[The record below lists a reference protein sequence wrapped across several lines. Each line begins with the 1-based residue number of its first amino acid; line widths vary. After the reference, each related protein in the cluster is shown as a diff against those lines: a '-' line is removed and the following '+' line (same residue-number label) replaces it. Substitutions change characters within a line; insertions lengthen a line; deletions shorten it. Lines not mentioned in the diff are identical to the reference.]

1 MLDEEGDI
9 LNLAENEA
17 DVDDGDEGLEFNQS
31 YDNGMNIQ
39 EDADVGDELDD
50 VEIPVD
56 YESSGAVHENTNTGT
71 DEERQE
77 ENNDKGFEAVK
88 TSFPTH
94 DVEDVKTE
102 VTDGEEDSPINR
114 IHSEILELTRKI
126 SMPEAGILNLIRATE
141 EAENEAKRQ
150 QEVAA
155 AASSLSKESLL
166 LKAMAGHG
174 SADFSIQ
181 GAFRGLSPRDL
192 KQTSTS
198 PYVSKTPAITSKAK
212 LQSEEGG
219 KASVGDKESLGTS
232 PQKDRTITTN
242 SEIGAPG
249 DVSVKPQTAEELPQ
263 TAGKGTETRRSE
275 VTDRDML
282 GLFKIM
288 NYMYQ

>member
-31 YDNGMNIQ
+31 YANGMNIQ
-39 EDADVGDELDD
+39 EDTDVGDELDD

-77 ENNDKGFEAVK
+77 ENNDKGF
-88 TSFPTH
+88 
-94 DVEDVKTE
+94 EDVKTE

-150 QEVAA
+150 QEVSA

-166 LKAMAGHG
+166 LKAMAEHG

-198 PYVSKTPAITSKAK
+198 PYVSKTPAVTSKAK

-249 DVSVKPQTAEELPQ
+249 DVSVKLQTAEELPQ

>member
-1 MLDEEGDI
+1 MDEEGDI

-77 ENNDKGFEAVK
+77 ENNDKGFE
-88 TSFPTH
+88 
-94 DVEDVKTE
+94 DVKTE

-126 SMPEAGILNLIRATE
+126 SMPKAGILNLIRATE

-150 QEVAA
+150 QEVSA

-166 LKAMAGHG
+166 LKAMAEHG

-198 PYVSKTPAITSKAK
+198 PYVSKTPAVTSKAK

>member
-77 ENNDKGFEAVK
+77 ENNDKGFE
-88 TSFPTH
+88 
-94 DVEDVKTE
+94 DVKTE
-102 VTDGEEDSPINR
+102 VTDGVEDSPINR

-150 QEVAA
+150 QEVSA

-198 PYVSKTPAITSKAK
+198 PYVSKTPAVTSKAK

-249 DVSVKPQTAEELPQ
+249 DVSVKLQTAEELPQ

>member
-1 MLDEEGDI
+1 MDEEGDI

-77 ENNDKGFEAVK
+77 ENNDKGFE
-88 TSFPTH
+88 
-94 DVEDVKTE
+94 DVKTE

-150 QEVAA
+150 QEVSA

-166 LKAMAGHG
+166 LKAMAEHG

-198 PYVSKTPAITSKAK
+198 PYVSKTPAVTSKAK
-212 LQSEEGG
+212 LQSEGG

-249 DVSVKPQTAEELPQ
+249 DVSVKLQTAEELPQ

>member
-1 MLDEEGDI
+1 MDEEGDI

-31 YDNGMNIQ
+31 YANGMNIQ
-39 EDADVGDELDD
+39 EDTDVGDELDD

-77 ENNDKGFEAVK
+77 ENNDKGFE
-88 TSFPTH
+88 
-94 DVEDVKTE
+94 DVKTE

-126 SMPEAGILNLIRATE
+126 SMPEAGILNLIKATE

-150 QEVAA
+150 QEVSA

-198 PYVSKTPAITSKAK
+198 PYVSKTPAVTSKAK

>member
-77 ENNDKGFEAVK
+77 ENNDKGFE
-88 TSFPTH
+88 
-94 DVEDVKTE
+94 DVKTE

-150 QEVAA
+150 QEVSA

-166 LKAMAGHG
+166 LKAMAEHG

-198 PYVSKTPAITSKAK
+198 PYVSKTPAVTSKAK

-249 DVSVKPQTAEELPQ
+249 DVSVKLQTAEELPQ

>member
-1 MLDEEGDI
+1 MDEEGDI

-77 ENNDKGFEAVK
+77 ENNDKGFE
-88 TSFPTH
+88 
-94 DVEDVKTE
+94 DVKTE

-150 QEVAA
+150 QEVSA

-166 LKAMAGHG
+166 LKAMAEHG

-198 PYVSKTPAITSKAK
+198 PYVSKTPAVTSKAK

-249 DVSVKPQTAEELPQ
+249 DVSVKLQTAEELPQ